1 MIKAK
6 TKARTKGKKVSSKTS
21 ISIINARYFLD
32 TLYESNVENIDM
44 DEIADKQNLER
55 FISELEA
62 LIESTTGALTLTARS
77 S

>member
-1 MIKAK
+1 MTK
-6 TKARTKGKKVSSKTS
+6 TRTKNRPATS
-21 ISIINARYFLD
+21 IDIINARYFLD
-32 TLYESNVENIDM
+32 TLYESNVENVKMND
-44 DEIADKQNLER
+44 IATNQDFIR